1 MRMKKVFT
9 LCLLMLLGTVTYAQ
23 GYVFSDK
30 DGNVYENGKTIE
42 RTGFEDDGFG
52 VMLKSGLFVKNQD
65 APSNYEVAVVANIT
79 RIDNGDVQ
87 LCFPTNCYN
96 YSVVGT
102 HGGKDK
108 TSLGEGAVKDIQS
121 EWLPTEVGECIV
133 EYTAKNYQGAF
144 PMNDY
149 KVTVHYKYTGTTA
162 FDQVKNSATGR
173 HECFDLQGRP
183 TTASHHGLTIVRMA
197 DGSVRKFLH

>member
-133 EYTAKNYQGAF
+133 EYTAKNYQGDF
-144 PMNDY
+144 PMNDSS
-149 KVTVHYKYTGTTA
+149 G
-162 FDQVKNSATGR
+162 
-173 HECFDLQGRP
+173 L
-183 TTASHHGLTIVRMA
+183 ASTRI
-197 DGSVRKFLH
+197 